1 MTKVTLSNVTLSIAS
16 VALIAFLGVAKAD
29 DHLFNAQ
36 QHGLSTNVH
45 SQGFANGD
53 KAPGQGSP
61 FTGEETHTP
70 ATATQSAIDHANT
83 KERGGTPGHNAG
95 GTPGHTNR

>member
-1 MTKVTLSNVTLSIAS
+1 MKTRTLFITVAS
-16 VALIAFLGVAKAD
+16 VIALSSTAMAD

-36 QHGLSTNVH
+36 QHGLLNNLH

-61 FTGEETHTP
+61 FSGADKHIHRRQPRLRTRMCSKNVVSIL
-70 ATATQSAIDHANT
+70 QIL
-83 KERGGTPGHNAG
+83 NASCRDRTLISG
-95 GTPGHTNR
+95 QV